1 MPRFDHP
8 RHLKSEATPH
18 LGILLAE
25 GNSRMYGT
33 IDFFLVGGEVGGVP
47 SNILYT
53 IHTHDYVVIIIV
65 VVFVFVFFL
74 PFLQSTSV
82 MCVAGQ
88 GVVPGGYVIA
98 EGPGG
103 VPMAFPVQQTGGGVT
118 VPYGHAEIV
127 PMPPQGVTQV
137 IDQPPPYDQI
147 STTGGLSPTAEED
160 PPPPYSK
167 DEQVSVKCC
176 VNLFLFNAK
185 TKLFTVPYFS
195 KDCRDRALCVTGCH
209 LA

>member
-1 MPRFDHP
+1 
-8 RHLKSEATPH
+8 
-18 LGILLAE
+18 
-25 GNSRMYGT
+25 
-33 IDFFLVGGEVGGVP
+33 
-47 SNILYT
+47 
-53 IHTHDYVVIIIV
+53 
-65 VVFVFVFFL
+65 
-74 PFLQSTSV
+74 

-88 GVVPGGYVIA
+88 GVVPGGYVVA
-98 EGPGG
+98 QGPGG

-137 IDQPPPYDQI
+137 TDQPPPYDQI

-167 DEQVSVKCC
+167 DEQVGVKCC

-185 TKLFTVPYFS
+185 TKLFTVPYFP

>member
-1 MPRFDHP
+1 
-8 RHLKSEATPH
+8 
-18 LGILLAE
+18 
-25 GNSRMYGT
+25 
-33 IDFFLVGGEVGGVP
+33 
-47 SNILYT
+47 
-53 IHTHDYVVIIIV
+53 
-65 VVFVFVFFL
+65 
-74 PFLQSTSV
+74 

-88 GVVPGGYVIA
+88 AVVPGGYVIA

-137 IDQPPPYDQI
+137 TDQPPPYDQI
-147 STTGGLSPTAEED
+147 STTGGLSSTAEED

-176 VNLFLFNAK
+176 VNLFFFNAK
-185 TKLFTVPYFS
+185 SKLFTVPYFR
-195 KDCRDRALCVTGCH
+195 KIVQIEGFAFRAAILHEPVKTT
-209 LA
+209 

>member
-1 MPRFDHP
+1 
-8 RHLKSEATPH
+8 
-18 LGILLAE
+18 
-25 GNSRMYGT
+25 MYGT

-47 SNILYT
+47 SNILCT

-127 PMPPQGVTQV
+127 PMPPQGVTRV
-137 IDQPPPYDQI
+137 TDQPPPYDQI

-167 DEQVSVKCC
+167 GEQVSVKCC
-176 VNLFLFNAK
+176 VCSCLMQK
-185 TKLFTVPYFS
+185 V
-195 KDCRDRALCVTGCH
+195 DCSLACSAGVFCVGES
-209 LA
+209 LLIGSLR